1 MEVPVKIKKIC
12 IIALIFILSGCAAR
26 EKQAFENGKL
36 LMEEGKY
43 VEAVGEFDKAIGF
56 HGSKNIRGL
65 EIDILRYRAE
75 AEYRAGEYKAAEHT
89 YKLLMSAD
97 EERSEYLDMLAII
110 YTNLCNTDMDVEI
123 DDAISMYEQA
133 AKHGGKNEVH
143 INAGLSIVHYYE
155 EMYDKNMEATYLDQ
169 AEERLKKLLEETG
182 RKNAK
187 VLAVYA
193 AHMSKREDYENA
205 LAAVEEGIALLDG
218 KNLDKNNEEVL
229 KSLIFSKGSCY
240 EYMSEYEKALECF
253 QLYIDRYG
261 ETEEVAHEVAFL
273 KSRLR

>member
-1 MEVPVKIKKIC
+1 MEVQVKIKRILL
-12 IIALIFILSGCAAR
+12 IALILMLIGCSSR
-26 EKQAFENGKL
+26 EKEALENGKL

-155 EMYDKNMEATYLDQ
+155 ECMTKIWKPHIWIRRRN
-169 AEERLKKLLEETG
+169 
-182 RKNAK
+182 
-187 VLAVYA
+187 V
-193 AHMSKREDYENA
+193 
-205 LAAVEEGIALLDG
+205 
-218 KNLDKNNEEVL
+218 
-229 KSLIFSKGSCY
+229 
-240 EYMSEYEKALECF
+240 
-253 QLYIDRYG
+253 
-261 ETEEVAHEVAFL
+261 
-273 KSRLR
+273 